1 MMFKQVKD
9 ILTQIQ
15 DIQNDLNNY
24 YTGISG
30 KTDREKVKIL
40 LDSVKETKNKMVKS
54 IEEYKEHG
62 NIDIL
67 NTWIQY
73 SPENP
78 VHFDEAEYSITT
90 DMDVEEVVKRII
102 RHDNWLD
109 TIYEYIAE
117 SASSTA
123 VKNVF
128 ENMHQNL
135 EHEKR
140 NLAKDVDLIEDM

>member
-1 MMFKQVKD
+1 MFKQVKD

-15 DIQNDLNNY
+15 NIQNDLNNY

-40 LDSVKETKNKMVKS
+40 LDSVKETKNKMVNS

-90 DMDVEEVVKRII
+90 DMNVEEVVKRII

-117 SASSTA
+117 TASSTA
-123 VKNVF
+123 VRNVF

-140 NLAKDVDLIEDM
+140 NLSKDVDLIEDM

>member
-1 MMFKQVKD
+1 M
-9 ILTQIQ
+9 
-15 DIQNDLNNY
+15 
-24 YTGISG
+24 

-40 LDSVKETKNKMVKS
+40 LDSVKETKNKMVNS

-90 DMDVEEVVKRII
+90 DMNVEEVVKRII

-117 SASSTA
+117 TASSTA
-123 VKNVF
+123 VRNVF

-140 NLAKDVDLIEDM
+140 NLSKDVDLIEDM

>member
-1 MMFKQVKD
+1 MFKQVKD

-15 DIQNDLNNY
+15 NIQNDLNNY

-40 LDSVKETKNKMVKS
+40 LDSVKETKNKMVNS

-78 VHFDEAEYSITT
+78 VHFDEAEYSITA
-90 DMDVEEVVKRII
+90 DMNVEEVVKRII

-117 SASSTA
+117 TASSTA
-123 VKNVF
+123 VRNVF

-140 NLAKDVDLIEDM
+140 NLSKDVDLIEDM

>member
-15 DIQNDLNNY
+15 NIQNDLNNY

-40 LDSVKETKNKMVKS
+40 LDSVKETKNKMVNS

-90 DMDVEEVVKRII
+90 DMNVEEVVKRII

-117 SASSTA
+117 TASSTA
-123 VKNVF
+123 VRNVF

-140 NLAKDVDLIEDM
+140 NLSKDVDLIEDM